1 MKRGNKMGMLDLPK
15 TLLGKAI
22 SKGAIF
28 SAVGGYAADRIM
40 ERSRKRWQTAKN
52 QSFESLLDQITT
64 YDIGRGAGKLMAGW
78 LEFSQPEAGLDA
90 QEIRLQQLLQAM
102 DPDDTLVEDLARSRF
117 IVSKTLFRLEGFKLN
132 HCRYETY
139 QKSAL
144 ALLQKNP
151 KYKKLTRNDL
161 FKGSPFPPEDL
172 IATTHRMLL
181 TLDTGRLANY
191 INTMVLPAKLR
202 DDTDY
207 MARLIAVTLGAEEEA
222 LGTAMAEWFE
232 AYCDFKIAQTHERQ
246 AMINISINT
255 ATGGLPATLGMDILG
270 RVGKAVF
277 NKRK

>member
-1 MKRGNKMGMLDLPK
+1 MGILDLPK

-52 QSFESLLDQITT
+52 QSFESLLEQITA
-64 YDIGRGAGKLMAGW
+64 YDIGRGAGKLLAGW
-78 LEFSQPEAGLDA
+78 LEFSQSDNSLDA
-90 QEIRLQQLLQAM
+90 QEIQLQQLLQIM

-117 IVSKTLFRLEGFKLN
+117 IVSKALFRLEGFKLS

-139 QKSAL
+139 QNSAL

-161 FKGSPFPPEDL
+161 FKGTPFPPEDL

-181 TLDTGRLANY
+181 TLEDGDGRLTEY
-191 INTMVLPAKLR
+191 IQTAVLPAKLR

-207 MARLIAVTLGAEEEA
+207 MARLIAMTLGAEEEA
-222 LGTAMAEWFE
+222 LATAMAEWFE
-232 AYCDFKIAQTHERQ
+232 AYCDFKITQTHERQ
-246 AMINISINT
+246 SMINTSITT
-255 ATGGLPATLGMDILG
+255 ATGGLPASLGMDLLG

-277 NKRK
+277 SKRK